1 MKALFRILMVCGAI
15 ALIGFMF
22 FNTPKENEPLEGPN
36 TNSNIIPQTQLKQQ
50 SAVGAMTRPQ
60 TGISTLVGKGIQ
72 TVLEQYGE
80 PTRKEPSS
88 FGYQWWVYNKD
99 VATFFMIGVENNIV
113 TQVYIAGQEI
123 DAFPFKVGQKRDE
136 IYRMTI
142 IDYEVSATVG
152 ENIFIFSMS
161 EEDMQ
166 TRLLV
171 KFDGLYAQLYI
182 DRETSELQ
190 GIRYTDSETL
200 VLHQPYEMSYQ
211 GELVRRT
218 PPSSFL
224 QQEIDV
230 ASAKQLD
237 DLLNVTRV
245 HHELPPLAMDESLEE
260 AAKMHSEDMKV
271 QNFLSHESPT
281 NGDLKKRLQAHD
293 IDYSVANE
301 NLATAYFDAIE
312 AMHGWTNSPEH
323 RKVLLD
329 DQYTRVGSG
338 AFVDYYTQIYIEPT
352 VQTMDSEEQD
362 RKKQNIE
369 EQDNEEQRNKE
380 PDSEDP
386 VENTEQSSSS

>member
-36 TNSNIIPQTQLKQQ
+36 TNSNIIPQTELKQPDI
-50 SAVGAMTRPQ
+50 GAMTRPQ
-60 TGISTLVGKGIQ
+60 TGISTLIGKGTQ

-80 PTRKEPSS
+80 PGRKEPSS
-88 FGYQWWVYNKD
+88 FGYEWWVYNKD
-99 VATFFMIGVENNIV
+99 VSTFFMIGVENNVV
-113 TQVYIAGQEI
+113 TQVYIAGQDI
-123 DAFPFKVGQKRDE
+123 NAFPFKVGQKRDE

-142 IDYEVSATVG
+142 IDYEVAANVG
-152 ENIFIFSMS
+152 DNIYIFSMN

-166 TRLLV
+166 TRLLI

-190 GIRYTDSETL
+190 GIRYTNSKTL

-224 QQEIDV
+224 QQEIDR
-230 ASAKQLD
+230 ANAKQLD
-237 DLLNVTRV
+237 DLLNVTRE
-245 HHELPPLAMDESLEE
+245 HHGLLPVEMNESLEST
-260 AAKMHSEDMKV
+260 ARMHSEDMKV

-281 NGDLKKRLQAHD
+281 YGDLKKRLQAQS
-293 IDYSVANE
+293 IDYSDANE

-323 RKVLLD
+323 RKVLLND
-329 DQYTRVGSG
+329 KYSQVGSG
-338 AFVDYYTQIYIEPT
+338 VFVDYYTQIYIEPASQK
-352 VQTMDSEEQD
+352 VH
-362 RKKQNIE
+362 
-369 EQDNEEQRNKE
+369 NEESNNE
-380 PDSEDP
+380 ESEGEEP
-386 VENTEQSSSS
+386 VEEEKTDQTP

>member
-1 MKALFRILMVCGAI
+1 MKALFRILMLCGAI
-15 ALIGFMF
+15 AIIGFMF

-36 TNSNIIPQTQLKQQ
+36 TNSNIIPQTKLKQEA
-50 SAVGAMTRPQ
+50 AVGAMTRPQ
-60 TGISTLVGKGIQ
+60 TGISTLIGKDTQ

-80 PTRKEPSS
+80 PTRKEPSP
-88 FGYQWWVYNKD
+88 FGYQWWVYNED
-99 VATFFMIGVENNIV
+99 VSTFFMIGVEKNIV
-113 TQVYIAGQEI
+113 TQVYIAGQNI

-142 IDYEVSATVG
+142 IDYEVAATVG

-224 QQEIDV
+224 QQEIDE

-245 HHELPPLAMDESLEE
+245 HHELPPLEMDNSLEE
-260 AAKMHSEDMKV
+260 VARMHSEDMKV
-271 QNFLSHESPT
+271 QNFLAHESPT
-281 NGDLKKRLQAHD
+281 YGDLKKRLQANN
-293 IDYSVANE
+293 IEYSDANE

-323 RKVLLD
+323 RKVLLND
-329 DQYTRVGSG
+329 RFTRVGSG
-338 AFVDYYTQIYIEPT
+338 AFVDYYTQIYLEPASS
-352 VQTMDSEEQD
+352 QKMDSKEKDSEEQ
-362 RKKQNIE
+362 I
-369 EQDNEEQRNKE
+369 NEE
-380 PDSEDP
+380 PVSEDSI
-386 VENTEQSSSS
+386 EKTDQ

>member
-1 MKALFRILMVCGAI
+1 MKALFRILMVCGAV

-36 TNSNIIPQTQLKQQ
+36 TNSNIIPQTELKQPDI
-50 SAVGAMTRPQ
+50 GAMTRPQ
-60 TGISTLVGKGIQ
+60 TGISTLIGKGTQ

-80 PTRKEPSS
+80 PGRKEPSS
-88 FGYQWWVYNKD
+88 FGYEWWVYNKD
-99 VATFFMIGVENNIV
+99 VSTFFMIGVENNVV
-113 TQVYIAGQEI
+113 TQVYIAGQDI
-123 DAFPFKVGQKRDE
+123 NAFPFKVGQKRDE

-142 IDYEVSATVG
+142 IDYEVAANVG
-152 ENIFIFSMS
+152 DNIYIFSMN

-166 TRLLV
+166 TRLLI

-190 GIRYTDSETL
+190 GIRYTNSKTL

-224 QQEIDV
+224 QQEIDR
-230 ASAKQLD
+230 ANAKQLD
-237 DLLNVTRV
+237 DLLNVTRE
-245 HHELPPLAMDESLEE
+245 HHGLLPVEMNESLENT
-260 AAKMHSEDMKV
+260 ARMHSEDMKV

-281 NGDLKKRLQAHD
+281 YGDLKKRLQAQS
-293 IDYSVANE
+293 IDYSDANE

-323 RKVLLD
+323 RKVLLND
-329 DQYTRVGSG
+329 KYSQVGSG
-338 AFVDYYTQIYIEPT
+338 VFVDYYTQIYIEPASQK
-352 VQTMDSEEQD
+352 VH
-362 RKKQNIE
+362 
-369 EQDNEEQRNKE
+369 NEESNNE
-380 PDSEDP
+380 ESEGEEP
-386 VENTEQSSSS
+386 VEEEKTDQTP

>member
-1 MKALFRILMVCGAI
+1 MKALLRILMLCGAI
-15 ALIGFMF
+15 AIIGFMF

-36 TNSNIIPQTQLKQQ
+36 TNSNIIPQTKLKQEA
-50 SAVGAMTRPQ
+50 AVGAMTRPQ
-60 TGISTLVGKGIQ
+60 TGISTLIGKDTQ

-80 PTRKEPSS
+80 PARKEPSS
-88 FGYQWWVYNKD
+88 FGYQWWVYNDD
-99 VATFFMIGVENNIV
+99 VSTFFMVGVEKNV
-113 TQVYIAGQEI
+113 VKQVYIAGQNI

-142 IDYEVSATVG
+142 IDYEVAVTVG
-152 ENIFIFSMS
+152 DNIFIFSMS

-245 HHELPPLAMDESLEE
+245 HHDLPPLEMDNSLEE
-260 AAKMHSEDMKV
+260 VARKHSEDMKV
-271 QNFLSHESPT
+271 QNFLAHESPT
-281 NGDLKKRLQAHD
+281 YGDLKKRLQANN
-293 IDYSVANE
+293 IEYSDANE

-323 RKVLLD
+323 RKVLLND
-329 DQYTRVGSG
+329 RFTRVGSG
-338 AFVDYYTQIYIEPT
+338 AFVDYYTQIYLEPASS
-352 VQTMDSEEQD
+352 QKMDSKEKDSEGQT
-362 RKKQNIE
+362 
-369 EQDNEEQRNKE
+369 NEE
-380 PDSEDP
+380 PVSEDSIEKSNQLSP
-386 VENTEQSSSS
+386 

>member
-36 TNSNIIPQTQLKQQ
+36 TNSNIIPQTELKQPDI
-50 SAVGAMTRPQ
+50 GAMTRPQ
-60 TGISTLVGKGIQ
+60 TGISTFIGKGTQ

-80 PTRKEPSS
+80 PGRKEPSS
-88 FGYQWWVYNKD
+88 FGYEWWVYNKD
-99 VATFFMIGVENNIV
+99 VSTFFMIGVENNVV
-113 TQVYIAGQEI
+113 TQVYIAGQDI
-123 DAFPFKVGQKRDE
+123 NAFPFKVGQKRDE

-142 IDYEVSATVG
+142 IDYEVAANVG
-152 ENIFIFSMS
+152 DNIYIFSMN

-166 TRLLV
+166 TRLLI

-190 GIRYTDSETL
+190 GIRYTNSKTL

-224 QQEIDV
+224 QQEIDR
-230 ASAKQLD
+230 ANAKQLD
-237 DLLNVTRV
+237 DLLNITRE
-245 HHELPPLAMDESLEE
+245 HHGLLPVEMNESLENT
-260 AAKMHSEDMKV
+260 ARMHSEDMKV

-281 NGDLKKRLQAHD
+281 YGDLKKRLQAQS
-293 IDYSVANE
+293 IDYSDANE

-323 RKVLLD
+323 RKVLLND
-329 DQYTRVGSG
+329 KYSQVGSG
-338 AFVDYYTQIYIEPT
+338 VFVDYYTQIYIEPASQK
-352 VQTMDSEEQD
+352 VH
-362 RKKQNIE
+362 
-369 EQDNEEQRNKE
+369 NEESNNE
-380 PDSEDP
+380 ESEGEEP
-386 VENTEQSSSS
+386 VEEEKTDQTP

>member
-1 MKALFRILMVCGAI
+1 MKALLRILMLCGAI
-15 ALIGFMF
+15 AIIGFMF

-36 TNSNIIPQTQLKQQ
+36 TNSNIIPQTKLKQEA
-50 SAVGAMTRPQ
+50 AVGAMTRPQ
-60 TGISTLVGKGIQ
+60 TGISTLIGKDTQ

-80 PTRKEPSS
+80 PARKEPSP
-88 FGYQWWVYNKD
+88 FGYQWWVYNDD
-99 VATFFMIGVENNIV
+99 VSTFFMVGVEKNVV
-113 TQVYIAGQEI
+113 TQVYIAGQNI

-142 IDYEVSATVG
+142 IDYEVAATVG
-152 ENIFIFSMS
+152 DNIFIFSMS

-245 HHELPPLAMDESLEE
+245 HHDLPPLEMDNSLEE
-260 AAKMHSEDMKV
+260 VARMHSEDMKV
-271 QNFLSHESPT
+271 QNFLAHESPT
-281 NGDLKKRLQAHD
+281 YGDLKKRLHANN
-293 IDYSVANE
+293 IEYSDANE

-323 RKVLLD
+323 RKVLLND
-329 DQYTRVGSG
+329 RFTRVGSG
-338 AFVDYYTQIYIEPT
+338 AFVDYYTQIYL
-352 VQTMDSEEQD
+352 
-362 RKKQNIE
+362 
-369 EQDNEEQRNKE
+369 E
-380 PDSEDP
+380 PDSSQKMDSKEKESEGQINEEPISEDSIEKSDQLSP
-386 VENTEQSSSS
+386 

>member
-1 MKALFRILMVCGAI
+1 MKALLRILMLCGAI
-15 ALIGFMF
+15 AIIGFMF

-36 TNSNIIPQTQLKQQ
+36 TNSNIIPQTKLKQEA
-50 SAVGAMTRPQ
+50 AVGAMTRPQ
-60 TGISTLVGKGIQ
+60 TGISTLIGKDTQ

-80 PTRKEPSS
+80 PARKEPSS
-88 FGYQWWVYNKD
+88 FGYQWWVYNDD
-99 VATFFMIGVENNIV
+99 VSTFFMVGVEKNV
-113 TQVYIAGQEI
+113 VKQVYIAGQNI
-123 DAFPFKVGQKRDE
+123 DAFPFKIGQKRDE

-142 IDYEVSATVG
+142 IDYEVAATVG
-152 ENIFIFSMS
+152 NNIFIFSMS

-224 QQEIDV
+224 QNEIDV

-245 HHELPPLAMDESLEE
+245 HHDLPPLEMDNSLEE
-260 AAKMHSEDMKV
+260 VARMHSEDMKV
-271 QNFLSHESPT
+271 QNFLAHESPT
-281 NGDLKKRLQAHD
+281 YGDLKKRLQANN
-293 IDYSVANE
+293 IEYSDANE

-312 AMHGWTNSPEH
+312 AMHGWTNSTEH
-323 RKVLLD
+323 RKVLLND
-329 DQYTRVGSG
+329 RFTRVGSG
-338 AFVDYYTQIYIEPT
+338 AFVDYYTQIYLEPASS
-352 VQTMDSEEQD
+352 QKMDSKEKDSEGQT
-362 RKKQNIE
+362 
-369 EQDNEEQRNKE
+369 NEE
-380 PDSEDP
+380 PVSEDSIEKTDQLSP
-386 VENTEQSSSS
+386 

>member
-1 MKALFRILMVCGAI
+1 MKALFRILMVGGAI

-50 SAVGAMTRPQ
+50 PAIGAMTRPQ
-60 TGISTLVGKGIQ
+60 TGISTLIGKGTQ
-72 TVLEQYGE
+72 TVLEKYGE
-80 PTRKEPSS
+80 PARKEPSS
-88 FGYQWWVYNKD
+88 FGYQWWVYNED
-99 VATFFMIGVENNIV
+99 VSTFFMIGINNNIV
-113 TQVYIAGQEI
+113 TQIYIAGQEI

-142 IDYEVSATVG
+142 IDYEVAATVG

-171 KFDGLYAQLYI
+171 QFDGLYAQLYI

-245 HHELPPLAMDESLEE
+245 HHDLLPLEMDESLEE
-260 AAKMHSEDMKV
+260 AARMHSEDMKV
-271 QNFLSHESPT
+271 QNFLAHESPT
-281 NGDLKKRLQAHD
+281 YGDLKKRLQAQN
-293 IDYSVANE
+293 IDYSEANE

-323 RKVLLD
+323 RKVLLND
-329 DQYTRVGSG
+329 KYTRVGSG
-338 AFVDYYTQIYIEPT
+338 AFVDYYTQIYLEPT
-352 VQTMDSEEQD
+352 PQELDSEEQD
-362 RKKQNIE
+362 NDERKNE
-369 EQDNEEQRNKE
+369 EQDNEERKNEKQ
-380 PDSEDP
+380 DSEDS
-386 VENTEQSSSS
+386 TEKSDQTSP

>member
-1 MKALFRILMVCGAI
+1 MKALLRILMLCGAI
-15 ALIGFMF
+15 AIIGFMF

-36 TNSNIIPQTQLKQQ
+36 TNSNIIPQTKLKQEA
-50 SAVGAMTRPQ
+50 AVGAMTRPQ
-60 TGISTLVGKGIQ
+60 TGISTLIGKDTQ

-80 PTRKEPSS
+80 PARKEPSS
-88 FGYQWWVYNKD
+88 FGYQWWVYND
-99 VATFFMIGVENNIV
+99 DISTFFMVGVEKNV
-113 TQVYIAGQEI
+113 VKQVYIAGQNI
-123 DAFPFKVGQKRDE
+123 DAFPFKIGQKRDE

-142 IDYEVSATVG
+142 IDYEVAATVG
-152 ENIFIFSMS
+152 DNIFIFSMS

-245 HHELPPLAMDESLEE
+245 HHDLPPLEMDNSLEE
-260 AAKMHSEDMKV
+260 VARMHSEDMKV
-271 QNFLSHESPT
+271 QNFLAHESPT
-281 NGDLKKRLQAHD
+281 YGDLKKRLQANN
-293 IDYSVANE
+293 IEYSDANE

-312 AMHGWTNSPEH
+312 AMHGWTNSTEH
-323 RKVLLD
+323 RKVLLND
-329 DQYTRVGSG
+329 RFTRVGSG
-338 AFVDYYTQIYIEPT
+338 AFVDYYTQIYLEPASS
-352 VQTMDSEEQD
+352 QKMDSKEKDSEGQT
-362 RKKQNIE
+362 
-369 EQDNEEQRNKE
+369 NEE
-380 PDSEDP
+380 PVSEDSIEKTDQLSP
-386 VENTEQSSSS
+386 

>member
-36 TNSNIIPQTQLKQQ
+36 TNSNIIPQTELKQPDI
-50 SAVGAMTRPQ
+50 GAMTRPQ
-60 TGISTLVGKGIQ
+60 TGISTLIGKGTQ
-72 TVLEQYGE
+72 TVLEQYGV
-80 PTRKEPSS
+80 PGRKEPSS
-88 FGYQWWVYNKD
+88 FGYEWWVYNKD
-99 VATFFMIGVENNIV
+99 ISTFFMIGVENNVV
-113 TQVYIAGQEI
+113 TQVYIAGPDI
-123 DAFPFKVGQKRDE
+123 NAFPFKVGQKRDE

-142 IDYEVSATVG
+142 IDYEVAANVG
-152 ENIFIFSMS
+152 DNIYIFSMN

-190 GIRYTDSETL
+190 GIRYTNSETL

-224 QQEIDV
+224 QQEIDR
-230 ASAKQLD
+230 ANAKQLD
-237 DLLNVTRV
+237 DLLNVTRK
-245 HHELPPLAMDESLEE
+245 HHGLLPVKMNESLENT
-260 AAKMHSEDMKV
+260 ARMHSEDMKV

-281 NGDLKKRLQAHD
+281 YGDLKKRLQAQN
-293 IDYSVANE
+293 IDYSDANE

-323 RKVLLD
+323 RKVLLND
-329 DQYTRVGSG
+329 KYSQVGSG
-338 AFVDYYTQIYIEPT
+338 VFVDYYTQIYLEPASQK
-352 VQTMDSEEQD
+352 V
-362 RKKQNIE
+362 
-369 EQDNEEQRNKE
+369 DNEESNNE
-380 PDSEDP
+380 ETESEEP
-386 VENTEQSSSS
+386 VEEENMDQSP

>member
-36 TNSNIIPQTQLKQQ
+36 TNSNIIPQTELKQPDI
-50 SAVGAMTRPQ
+50 GAMTRPQ
-60 TGISTLVGKGIQ
+60 TGISTLIGKGTQ

-80 PTRKEPSS
+80 PGRKEPSS
-88 FGYQWWVYNKD
+88 FGYEWWVYNKD
-99 VATFFMIGVENNIV
+99 VSTFFMIGVENNVV
-113 TQVYIAGQEI
+113 TQVYIAGQDI
-123 DAFPFKVGQKRDE
+123 NAFPFKVGQKRDE

-142 IDYEVSATVG
+142 IDYEVAVNVG
-152 ENIFIFSMS
+152 DNIYIFSMN

-166 TRLLV
+166 TRLLI

-190 GIRYTDSETL
+190 GIRYTNSKTL

-224 QQEIDV
+224 QQEIDR
-230 ASAKQLD
+230 ANAKQLD
-237 DLLNVTRV
+237 DLLNVTRE
-245 HHELPPLAMDESLEE
+245 HHGLLPVEMNESLENT
-260 AAKMHSEDMKV
+260 ARMHSEDMKV

-281 NGDLKKRLQAHD
+281 YGDLKKRLQAQS
-293 IDYSVANE
+293 IDYSDANE

-323 RKVLLD
+323 RKVLLND
-329 DQYTRVGSG
+329 KYSQVGSG
-338 AFVDYYTQIYIEPT
+338 VFVDYYTQIYIEPASQK
-352 VQTMDSEEQD
+352 VH
-362 RKKQNIE
+362 
-369 EQDNEEQRNKE
+369 NEESNNE
-380 PDSEDP
+380 ESEGEEP
-386 VENTEQSSSS
+386 VEEEKTDQTP

>member
-36 TNSNIIPQTQLKQQ
+36 TNSNIIPQTELKQPDI
-50 SAVGAMTRPQ
+50 GAMTRPQ
-60 TGISTLVGKGIQ
+60 TGISTLIGKGTQ

-80 PTRKEPSS
+80 PGRKEPSS
-88 FGYQWWVYNKD
+88 FGYEWWVYNKD
-99 VATFFMIGVENNIV
+99 VSTFFMIGVENNVV
-113 TQVYIAGQEI
+113 TQVYIAGQDI
-123 DAFPFKVGQKRDE
+123 NAFPFKVGQKRDE

-142 IDYEVSATVG
+142 IDYEVAANVG
-152 ENIFIFSMS
+152 DNIYIFSMN

-166 TRLLV
+166 TRLLI

-190 GIRYTDSETL
+190 GIRYTNSKTL

-224 QQEIDV
+224 QQEIDR
-230 ASAKQLD
+230 ANAKQLD
-237 DLLNVTRV
+237 DLLNVTRE
-245 HHELPPLAMDESLEE
+245 HHGLLPVEMNETLENT
-260 AAKMHSEDMKV
+260 ARMHSEDMKV

-281 NGDLKKRLQAHD
+281 YGDLKKRLQAQS
-293 IDYSVANE
+293 IDYSDANE

-323 RKVLLD
+323 RKVLLND
-329 DQYTRVGSG
+329 KYSQVGSG
-338 AFVDYYTQIYIEPT
+338 VFVDYYTQIYIEPASQK
-352 VQTMDSEEQD
+352 VH
-362 RKKQNIE
+362 
-369 EQDNEEQRNKE
+369 NEESNNEESEGEE
-380 PDSEDP
+380 PGEEEKTDQTP
-386 VENTEQSSSS
+386 

>member
-36 TNSNIIPQTQLKQQ
+36 TNSNIIPQTELKQPDI
-50 SAVGAMTRPQ
+50 GAMTRPQ
-60 TGISTLVGKGIQ
+60 TGISTLIGKGTP

-80 PTRKEPSS
+80 PGRKEPSS
-88 FGYQWWVYNKD
+88 FGYEWWVYNKD
-99 VATFFMIGVENNIV
+99 VSTFFMIGVENNVV
-113 TQVYIAGQEI
+113 TQVYIAGQDI

-142 IDYEVSATVG
+142 IDYEVAANVG
-152 ENIFIFSMS
+152 DNIYIFSMN

-190 GIRYTDSETL
+190 GIRYTNSKTL

-224 QQEIDV
+224 QQEIDR
-230 ASAKQLD
+230 ANAKQLD
-237 DLLNVTRV
+237 DLLNVTRE
-245 HHELPPLAMDESLEE
+245 HHGLLSVEMNKSLENT
-260 AAKMHSEDMKV
+260 ARMHSEDMKV

-281 NGDLKKRLQAHD
+281 YGDLKKRLQAQS
-293 IDYSVANE
+293 IDYSDANE

-323 RKVLLD
+323 RKVLLND
-329 DQYTRVGSG
+329 KYSQVGSG
-338 AFVDYYTQIYIEPT
+338 VFVDYYTQIYLEPASQK
-352 VQTMDSEEQD
+352 V
-362 RKKQNIE
+362 
-369 EQDNEEQRNKE
+369 DNEESNNE
-380 PDSEDP
+380 ESESEEP
-386 VENTEQSSSS
+386 VEEEITDQSP

>member
-1 MKALFRILMVCGAI
+1 MKALFRILMVCGAV

-36 TNSNIIPQTQLKQQ
+36 TNSNIIPQTQLKQEP
-50 SAVGAMTRPQ
+50 AIGAMTRPQ
-60 TGISTLVGKGIQ
+60 TGISTLIGKSTQ

-80 PTRKEPSS
+80 PARKEPSS

-99 VATFFMIGVENNIV
+99 VSTFFMIGIDNNIV
-113 TQVYIAGQEI
+113 TQIYIAGQEI

-142 IDYEVSATVG
+142 IDYEVAATVG

-166 TRLLV
+166 TRLLI

-211 GELVRRT
+211 GELIRRT

-245 HHELPPLAMDESLEE
+245 HHDLLPLEMDESLEE
-260 AAKMHSEDMKV
+260 AARMHSEDMKV
-271 QNFLSHESPT
+271 QNFLAHESPT
-281 NGDLKKRLQAHD
+281 YGDLKKRLQTQH
-293 IDYSVANE
+293 IEYSEANE

-323 RKVLLD
+323 RKVLLND
-329 DQYTRVGSG
+329 RYTRVGSG
-338 AFVDYYTQIYIEPT
+338 VFVDYYTQIYIEPT
-352 VQTMDSEEQD
+352 TQELEREKQDDDEET
-362 RKKQNIE
+362 KNEKQ
-369 EQDNEEQRNKE
+369 
-380 PDSEDP
+380 DSEDS
-386 VENTEQSSSS
+386 TEKSDQTSP

>member
-36 TNSNIIPQTQLKQQ
+36 TNSNIIPQTELKQPDI
-50 SAVGAMTRPQ
+50 GAMTRPQ
-60 TGISTLVGKGIQ
+60 TGISTLIGKGTQ

-80 PTRKEPSS
+80 PGRKEPSS
-88 FGYQWWVYNKD
+88 FGYEWWVYNKD
-99 VATFFMIGVENNIV
+99 VSTFFMIGVENNVV
-113 TQVYIAGQEI
+113 TQVYIAGQDI
-123 DAFPFKVGQKRDE
+123 NAFPFKVGQKRDE

-142 IDYEVSATVG
+142 IDYEVAANVG
-152 ENIFIFSMS
+152 DNIYIFSMN

-166 TRLLV
+166 TRLLI

-190 GIRYTDSETL
+190 GIRYTNSKTL

-224 QQEIDV
+224 QQEIDR
-230 ASAKQLD
+230 ANAKQLD
-237 DLLNVTRV
+237 DLLNVTRE
-245 HHELPPLAMDESLEE
+245 HHGLLPVEMNESLENT
-260 AAKMHSEDMKV
+260 ARMHSEDMKV

-281 NGDLKKRLQAHD
+281 YGDLKKRLQAQS
-293 IDYSVANE
+293 IDYSDANE

-323 RKVLLD
+323 RKVLLND
-329 DQYTRVGSG
+329 KYSQVGSG
-338 AFVDYYTQIYIEPT
+338 VFVDYYTQIYIEPASQK
-352 VQTMDSEEQD
+352 VH
-362 RKKQNIE
+362 
-369 EQDNEEQRNKE
+369 NEESNNE
-380 PDSEDP
+380 ESEGEEP
-386 VENTEQSSSS
+386 VEEEKTDQTP

>member
-1 MKALFRILMVCGAI
+1 MKALFRILMVCGAV

-36 TNSNIIPQTQLKQQ
+36 TNSNIIPQTQLKQEP
-50 SAVGAMTRPQ
+50 AIGAMTRPQ
-60 TGISTLVGKGIQ
+60 TGISTLIGKGTQ

-80 PTRKEPSS
+80 PARKEPSS
-88 FGYQWWVYNKD
+88 FGYQWWVYNED
-99 VATFFMIGVENNIV
+99 VSTFFMIGIDNNIV
-113 TQVYIAGQEI
+113 TQIYIAGQEI

-142 IDYEVSATVG
+142 IDYEVAATVG

-166 TRLLV
+166 TRLLI

-245 HHELPPLAMDESLEE
+245 HHDLLPLEMDESLEE
-260 AAKMHSEDMKV
+260 AARMHSEDMKV
-271 QNFLSHESPT
+271 QNFLAHESPT
-281 NGDLKKRLQAHD
+281 YGDLKKRLQTQH
-293 IDYSVANE
+293 IEYSEANE

-323 RKVLLD
+323 RKVLLND
-329 DQYTRVGSG
+329 RYTRVGSG
-338 AFVDYYTQIYIEPT
+338 VFVDYYTQIYIEPT
-352 VQTMDSEEQD
+352 TQELEREKQDDDEET
-362 RKKQNIE
+362 KNEKQ
-369 EQDNEEQRNKE
+369 
-380 PDSEDP
+380 DSEDS
-386 VENTEQSSSS
+386 TEKSDQTSP

>member
-1 MKALFRILMVCGAI
+1 MKALFRILMICGAI

-36 TNSNIIPQTQLKQQ
+36 TNSNIIPQTELKQPDI
-50 SAVGAMTRPQ
+50 GAMTRPQ
-60 TGISTLVGKGIQ
+60 TGISTLIGKGTQ

-80 PTRKEPSS
+80 PGRKEPSS
-88 FGYQWWVYNKD
+88 FGYDWWVYNKD
-99 VATFFMIGVENNIV
+99 VSTFFMIGVENNVV
-113 TQVYIAGQEI
+113 TQVYIAGQDI
-123 DAFPFKVGQKRDE
+123 NAFPFKVGQKRDE

-142 IDYEVSATVG
+142 IDYEVAANVG
-152 ENIFIFSMS
+152 DNIYIFSMN

-166 TRLLV
+166 TRLLI

-190 GIRYTDSETL
+190 GIRYTNSKTL

-224 QQEIDV
+224 QQEIDR
-230 ASAKQLD
+230 ANAKQLD
-237 DLLNVTRV
+237 DLLNVTRE
-245 HHELPPLAMDESLEE
+245 HHGLPPVEMNESLENT
-260 AAKMHSEDMKV
+260 ARMHSEDMKV

-281 NGDLKKRLQAHD
+281 YGDLKKRLQAQS
-293 IDYSVANE
+293 IDYSDANE

-323 RKVLLD
+323 RKVLLND
-329 DQYTRVGSG
+329 KYSQVGSG
-338 AFVDYYTQIYIEPT
+338 VFVDYYTQIYIEPASLK
-352 VQTMDSEEQD
+352 MDNEDSNNEESESEE
-362 RKKQNIE
+362 
-369 EQDNEEQRNKE
+369 
-380 PDSEDP
+380 P
-386 VENTEQSSSS
+386 VEQEKTDQSP

>member
-1 MKALFRILMVCGAI
+1 MKALFRILMICGAI

-36 TNSNIIPQTQLKQQ
+36 TNSNIIPQTQLKQEP
-50 SAVGAMTRPQ
+50 AIGAMTRPQ
-60 TGISTLVGKGIQ
+60 TGISTLIGKGTQ
-72 TVLEQYGE
+72 TVLEQYGV
-80 PTRKEPSS
+80 PGRKEPSS
-88 FGYQWWVYNKD
+88 FGYEWWVYNKD
-99 VATFFMIGVENNIV
+99 ISTFFMIGVENNVV
-113 TQVYIAGQEI
+113 TQVYIAGQDI
-123 DAFPFKVGQKRDE
+123 NAFPFKVGQKRDE

-142 IDYEVSATVG
+142 IDYEVAANVG
-152 ENIFIFSMS
+152 DNIYIFSMN

-224 QQEIDV
+224 QQEIDR
-230 ASAKQLD
+230 ANAKQLD
-237 DLLNVTRV
+237 DLLNVTRK
-245 HHELPPLAMDESLEE
+245 HHGLLPVEMNESLENT
-260 AAKMHSEDMKV
+260 ARMHSEDMKV

-281 NGDLKKRLQAHD
+281 YGDLKKRLQAQN
-293 IDYSVANE
+293 IDYSDANE

-323 RKVLLD
+323 RKVLLND
-329 DQYTRVGSG
+329 KYSQVGSG
-338 AFVDYYTQIYIEPT
+338 VFVDYYTQIYLEPASQKVDHEESNNEDT
-352 VQTMDSEEQD
+352 ESEE
-362 RKKQNIE
+362 
-369 EQDNEEQRNKE
+369 
-380 PDSEDP
+380 P
-386 VENTEQSSSS
+386 VEEENKDQSP

>member
-1 MKALFRILMVCGAI
+1 MKALFRILMICGAI

-36 TNSNIIPQTQLKQQ
+36 TNSNIIPQTELKQPDI
-50 SAVGAMTRPQ
+50 GAMTRPQ
-60 TGISTLVGKGIQ
+60 TGISTLIGKGTQ

-80 PTRKEPSS
+80 PGRKEPSS
-88 FGYQWWVYNKD
+88 FGYDWWVYNKD
-99 VATFFMIGVENNIV
+99 VSTFFMIGVENNVV
-113 TQVYIAGQEI
+113 TQVYIAGQDI
-123 DAFPFKVGQKRDE
+123 NAFPFKVGQKRDE

-142 IDYEVSATVG
+142 IDYEVAANVG
-152 ENIFIFSMS
+152 DNIYIFSMN

-190 GIRYTDSETL
+190 GIRYTNSKTL

-224 QQEIDV
+224 QQEIDR
-230 ASAKQLD
+230 ANAKQLD
-237 DLLNVTRV
+237 DLLNVTRE
-245 HHELPPLAMDESLEE
+245 HHGLPPVEMNESLENT
-260 AAKMHSEDMKV
+260 ARMHSEDMKV

-281 NGDLKKRLQAHD
+281 YGDLKKRLQAQS
-293 IDYSVANE
+293 IDYSDANE
-301 NLATAYFDAIE
+301 NLATAYLDAIE

-323 RKVLLD
+323 RKVLLND
-329 DQYTRVGSG
+329 KYSQVGSG
-338 AFVDYYTQIYIEPT
+338 VFVDYYTQIYIEPASQK
-352 VQTMDSEEQD
+352 VH
-362 RKKQNIE
+362 
-369 EQDNEEQRNKE
+369 NEESNNE
-380 PDSEDP
+380 ESEGEEP
-386 VENTEQSSSS
+386 VEEEKTDQTP

>member
-36 TNSNIIPQTQLKQQ
+36 TNSNIIPQTELKQPDI
-50 SAVGAMTRPQ
+50 GAMTRPQ
-60 TGISTLVGKGIQ
+60 TGISTLIGKGTQ

-80 PTRKEPSS
+80 PGRKEPSS
-88 FGYQWWVYNKD
+88 FGYEWWVYNKD
-99 VATFFMIGVENNIV
+99 VSTFFMIGVENNVV
-113 TQVYIAGQEI
+113 TQVYIAGQDI
-123 DAFPFKVGQKRDE
+123 NAFPFKVGQKRDE

-142 IDYEVSATVG
+142 IDYEVAANVG
-152 ENIFIFSMS
+152 DNIYIFSMN

-166 TRLLV
+166 TRLLI

-190 GIRYTDSETL
+190 GIRYTNSKTL

-224 QQEIDV
+224 QQEIDR
-230 ASAKQLD
+230 ANAKQLD
-237 DLLNVTRV
+237 DLLNVTRE
-245 HHELPPLAMDESLEE
+245 HHGLLPVEMNESLENT
-260 AAKMHSEDMKV
+260 ARMHSEDMKV

-281 NGDLKKRLQAHD
+281 YGDLKKRLQAQS
-293 IDYSVANE
+293 IDYSDANE

-323 RKVLLD
+323 RKVLLND
-329 DQYTRVGSG
+329 KYSQVGSG
-338 AFVDYYTQIYIEPT
+338 VFVDYYTQIYIEPSSQK
-352 VQTMDSEEQD
+352 VH
-362 RKKQNIE
+362 
-369 EQDNEEQRNKE
+369 NEESNNE
-380 PDSEDP
+380 ESEGEEP
-386 VENTEQSSSS
+386 VEEEKTDQTP

>member
-1 MKALFRILMVCGAI
+1 MKALLRILMLCGAI
-15 ALIGFMF
+15 AIIGFMF

-36 TNSNIIPQTQLKQQ
+36 TNSNIIPQTKLKQEA
-50 SAVGAMTRPQ
+50 AVGAMTRPQ
-60 TGISTLVGKGIQ
+60 TGISTLIGKDTQ

-80 PTRKEPSS
+80 PARKEPSS
-88 FGYQWWVYNKD
+88 FGYQWWVYNDD
-99 VATFFMIGVENNIV
+99 VSTFFMVGVEKNV
-113 TQVYIAGQEI
+113 VKQVYIAGQNI
-123 DAFPFKVGQKRDE
+123 DAFPFKIGQKRDE

-142 IDYEVSATVG
+142 IDYEVAATVG
-152 ENIFIFSMS
+152 DNIFIFSMS

-224 QQEIDV
+224 QHEIDV

-245 HHELPPLAMDESLEE
+245 HHDLPPLEMDNSLEE
-260 AAKMHSEDMKV
+260 VARMHSEDMKV
-271 QNFLSHESPT
+271 QNFLAHESPT
-281 NGDLKKRLQAHD
+281 YGDLKKRLQANN
-293 IDYSVANE
+293 IEYSDANE

-312 AMHGWTNSPEH
+312 AMHGWTNSTEH
-323 RKVLLD
+323 RKVLLND
-329 DQYTRVGSG
+329 RFTRVGSG
-338 AFVDYYTQIYIEPT
+338 AFVDYYTQIYLEPASS
-352 VQTMDSEEQD
+352 QKMDSKEKDSEGQT
-362 RKKQNIE
+362 
-369 EQDNEEQRNKE
+369 NEE
-380 PDSEDP
+380 PVSEDSI
-386 VENTEQSSSS
+386 EK

>member
-1 MKALFRILMVCGAI
+1 MKALFRILMICGAI

-36 TNSNIIPQTQLKQQ
+36 TNSNIIPQTELKQPDI
-50 SAVGAMTRPQ
+50 GAMTRPQ
-60 TGISTLVGKGIQ
+60 TGISTLIGKGTQ
-72 TVLEQYGE
+72 TVLEQYGV
-80 PTRKEPSS
+80 PGRKEPSS
-88 FGYQWWVYNKD
+88 FGYEWWVYNKD
-99 VATFFMIGVENNIV
+99 ISTFFMIGVENNVV
-113 TQVYIAGQEI
+113 TQVYIAGQDI
-123 DAFPFKVGQKRDE
+123 NAFPFKVGQKRDE

-142 IDYEVSATVG
+142 IDYEVAANVG
-152 ENIFIFSMS
+152 DNIYIFSMN

-224 QQEIDV
+224 QQEIDR
-230 ASAKQLD
+230 ANAKQLD
-237 DLLNVTRV
+237 DLLNVTRK
-245 HHELPPLAMDESLEE
+245 HHGLLPVEMNESLENT
-260 AAKMHSEDMKV
+260 ARMHSEDMKV

-281 NGDLKKRLQAHD
+281 YGDLKKRLQAQN
-293 IDYSVANE
+293 IDYSDANE

-323 RKVLLD
+323 RKVLLND
-329 DQYTRVGSG
+329 KYSQVGSG
-338 AFVDYYTQIYIEPT
+338 VFVDYYTQIYLEPASQKVDHEESNNEDT
-352 VQTMDSEEQD
+352 ESEE
-362 RKKQNIE
+362 
-369 EQDNEEQRNKE
+369 
-380 PDSEDP
+380 P
-386 VENTEQSSSS
+386 VEEENKDQSP

>member
-1 MKALFRILMVCGAI
+1 MKALFRILMVGGAI

-50 SAVGAMTRPQ
+50 PAIGAMTRPQ
-60 TGISTLVGKGIQ
+60 TGISTLIGKGTQ
-72 TVLEQYGE
+72 TVLEKYGE
-80 PTRKEPSS
+80 PARKEPSS
-88 FGYQWWVYNKD
+88 FGYQWWVYNED
-99 VATFFMIGVENNIV
+99 VSTFFMIGINNNIV
-113 TQVYIAGQEI
+113 TQIYIAGQEI

-142 IDYEVSATVG
+142 IDYEVAATVG

-171 KFDGLYAQLYI
+171 QFDGLYAQLYI

-245 HHELPPLAMDESLEE
+245 HHDLLPLEMDESLEE
-260 AAKMHSEDMKV
+260 AARMHSEDMKV
-271 QNFLSHESPT
+271 QNFLAHESPT
-281 NGDLKKRLQAHD
+281 YGDLKKRLQAQN
-293 IDYSVANE
+293 IDYSEANE

-323 RKVLLD
+323 RKVLLND
-329 DQYTRVGSG
+329 KYTRVGSG
-338 AFVDYYTQIYIEPT
+338 AFVDYYTQIYLEPT
-352 VQTMDSEEQD
+352 PQELDS
-362 RKKQNIE
+362 E
-369 EQDNEEQRNKE
+369 EQDNEERKNEEQ
-380 PDSEDP
+380 DSEDS
-386 VENTEQSSSS
+386 TEKSDQTSP

>member
-1 MKALFRILMVCGAI
+1 MKALFRILMICGAI

-36 TNSNIIPQTQLKQQ
+36 TNSNIIPQTELKQPDI
-50 SAVGAMTRPQ
+50 GAMTRPQ
-60 TGISTLVGKGIQ
+60 TGISTLIGKGTQ
-72 TVLEQYGE
+72 TVLEQYGV
-80 PTRKEPSS
+80 PGRKEPSS
-88 FGYQWWVYNKD
+88 FGYEWWVYNKD
-99 VATFFMIGVENNIV
+99 ISTFFMIGVENNVV
-113 TQVYIAGQEI
+113 TQVYIAGQDI
-123 DAFPFKVGQKRDE
+123 NAFPFKVGQKRDE

-142 IDYEVSATVG
+142 IDYEVAANVG
-152 ENIFIFSMS
+152 DNIYIFSMN

-224 QQEIDV
+224 QQEIDR
-230 ASAKQLD
+230 ANAKQLD
-237 DLLNVTRV
+237 DLLNVTRK
-245 HHELPPLAMDESLEE
+245 HHGLLPVEMNESLENT
-260 AAKMHSEDMKV
+260 ARMHSEDMKV

-281 NGDLKKRLQAHD
+281 YGDLKKRLQAQN
-293 IDYSVANE
+293 IDYSDANE

-323 RKVLLD
+323 RKVLLND
-329 DQYTRVGSG
+329 KYSQVGSG
-338 AFVDYYTQIYIEPT
+338 VFVDYYTQIYLEPSSQK
-352 VQTMDSEEQD
+352 V
-362 RKKQNIE
+362 
-369 EQDNEEQRNKE
+369 DNEESNNE
-380 PDSEDP
+380 DTESEEP
-386 VENTEQSSSS
+386 VEEENKDQSP